1 MQRNPPDK
9 RLAFIVKT
17 YLDKQPWV
25 VWDTI
30 SVIFNTI
37 GIDSPATLARD
48 AALNGVATPSGMTV
62 AQFASDVR
70 DMFRA
75 GAMVPGLP
83 EPGWDHRPAPTS
95 DPSFHYPTKEDADR
109 WRDHRYSSLLDTS
122 HYWSEPITGMWR
134 LLINAIP
141 LFTSTEFADGL
152 MNQPHK
158 ADGVFPWVARELSRL
173 TKHVIAE
180 TDKEARDG
188 YSPRDAWEVYE
199 EALDSLRRR
208 TNGIAAWAQKNRID
222 LNKLSLAEALE
233 GSKEFKP
240 KVAVPQG
247 IIVKRFKSGWTIQ
260 ELRGRGR
267 LDPEGER
274 LQHCVGSYC
283 SRVESGASQIYS
295 LRDPDGV
302 PYVTMEVDPDSSHFV
317 QVFGEKNS
325 SVGSKEFG
333 LYVFTEGQ
341 ANEPPLSESDVP
353 VVVEAIQQMLEEF
366 IDERS
371 SGHLGSLALANINL
385 TPRVQTAVR
394 SERGAPWLRAP
405 LTPEHEYDEDDPGPR
420 PGFDLSGLRLPRI
433 DLSGLDLTKTILDN
447 TVLREANLR
456 GANLMHGTIVSARL
470 DDADLEGANLVGAQA
485 GNTVFNGSNLTGANM
500 AAIKAA
506 DAQFSRAIMQSAN
519 LRFAYLW
526 KANFGDADLSGAD
539 LRDTDV
545 RHANFMG
552 ADLRGADLR
561 GMKIGEGHGQF
572 RGAKYD
578 GRTLFWE
585 GCSPRLEYMVRDDSP
600 MTEEGRERAGWE
612 AAGDRDAELYQDD
625 EEYDPYGGRGED
637 DEDEDEDE
645 DDDDW

>member
-37 GIDSPATLARD
+37 GIDQPAKLMAD
-48 AALNGVATPSGMTV
+48 AALDGVETPAGMTPRS
-62 AQFASDVR
+62 FASDLK

-75 GAMVPGLP
+75 GTMLPGLP
-83 EPGWDHRPAPTS
+83 DPNWDHRPLPQV
-95 DPSFHYPTKEDADR
+95 DPQNEDAER
-109 WRDHRYSSLLDTS
+109 WRTHRYSSLLFDS
-122 HYWSEPITGMWR
+122 RMYWKEPIDGRWR
-134 LLINAIP
+134 TLTDAIP
-141 LFTSTEFADGL
+141 LVTSNTFADGL
-152 MNQPHK
+152 MNEPHK
-158 ADGVFPWVARELSRL
+158 ADGVFLWVARELSKL
-173 TKHVIAE
+173 SKHVIVAM
-180 TDKEARDG
+180 DKEGSTDFRN
-188 YSPRDAWEVYE
+188 REEYE
-199 EALDSLRRR
+199 LYTEALDTLRRR
-208 TNGIAAWAQKNRID
+208 TNAIAAWAQKNRID

-233 GSKEFKP
+233 GSKDFKS

-247 IIVKRFKSGWTIQ
+247 IVVKRFKSGWTIQ

-283 SRVESGASQIYS
+283 SRVESGLSQIYS

-333 LYVFTEGQ
+333 SYVFNEGQ
-341 ANEPPLSESDVP
+341 ANEPPLRESDVS

-371 SGHLGSLALANINL
+371 GGHLGSLALANINL
-385 TPRVQTAVR
+385 TPRVQAAVR
-394 SERGAPWLRAP
+394 AAPAGA
-405 LTPEHEYDEDDPGPR
+405 
-420 PGFDLSGLRLPRI
+420 DLSGLRLPRI

-447 TVLREANLR
+447 TALREANLR
-456 GANLMHGTIVSARL
+456 GANLTHGTIVSARL
-470 DDADLEGANLVGAQA
+470 DGADLEGADLVGAQA

-526 KANFGDADLSGAD
+526 KANFADADLSGAD

-578 GRTLFWE
+578 GRTLFWD

-637 DEDEDEDE
+637 DEDDDEDE

>member
-75 GAMVPGLP
+75 GTMVPGLP

-95 DPSFHYPTKEDADR
+95 DPTFHYPTKEDADR

-122 HYWSEPITGMWR
+122 HYWGGPTTGMWR

-141 LFTSTEFADGL
+141 LFMSTEFADGL

-173 TKHVIAE
+173 TKHVIVE
-180 TDKEARDG
+180 TDKEAREG
-188 YSPRDAWEVYE
+188 YSLRDAWETYE

-222 LNKLSLAEALE
+222 LNKLSLAEALD
-233 GSKEFKP
+233 GSKDFKS

-247 IIVKRFKSGWTIQ
+247 IVVKRFKSGWTIQ

-283 SRVESGASQIYS
+283 SRVESGLSQIYS

-302 PYVTMEVDPDSSHFV
+302 PYVTMEVDPPTGHFV

-333 LYVFTEGQ
+333 SYVFNEGQ
-341 ANEPPLSESDVP
+341 ANEPPLSERDVS

-371 SGHLGSLALANINL
+371 GGHLGSLALANINL
-385 TPRVQTAVR
+385 TPRVQAAVR
-394 SERGAPWLRAP
+394 AAPA
-405 LTPEHEYDEDDPGPR
+405 GV
-420 PGFDLSGLRLPRI
+420 DLSGLRLPQI

-456 GANLMHGTIVSARL
+456 GANLMYGKIVSARL
-470 DDADLEGANLVGAQA
+470 DGADLEGANLAGAQA

-500 AAIKAA
+500 GAINAP

-526 KANFGDADLSGAD
+526 KANFANADLSGAD

-637 DEDEDEDE
+637 DEDDDEDE